1 MDCMM
6 NIVMNSLFHFVN
18 FILSLSFLEKDLR
31 SRKRSKVK
39 FYEFSYAAE
48 YRKSMAEE
56 ILFLAKINFFL
67 VLNTEITEF

>member
-1 MDCMM
+1 
-6 NIVMNSLFHFVN
+6 MNSLFHFVN

-48 YRKSMAEE
+48 YRKIMVEE
-56 ILFLAKINFFL
+56 ILFFAKINFFSSFKHRNNRIL
-67 VLNTEITEF
+67 A